1 MQVEVKVP
9 QLSESVSEA
18 TLVAWRKKAGE
29 PVKRDENL
37 IDIET
42 DKVVLELP
50 APVDGVIAKLIKKDG
65 DSVTSG
71 EVIAVIDTEAKA
83 TASAAAP
90 AAAPAKAGAADVA
103 AKAAD
108 VAATKAADV
117 AAAKAADVSPT
128 KAADVAATKAAD
140 VAPAKAGA
148 QSPSPSARKIAAEKG
163 LDTSTLQGTG
173 RDGRVTKGD
182 VMGAPAAA
190 PAPAEAKKAPAPAPV
205 QLPAGQR
212 TEQRVPMS
220 RLRQRVAER
229 LVQSQSTAAI
239 LTTFNEVNMA
249 PVMELRA
256 KYKDRFEKEHG
267 VKLGF
272 MSFFVKAVVHA
283 LRKYPVVNASIDGTD
298 IVYHGYY
305 DIGIAVGSERGLV
318 VPILRNADLL
328 SIAQIEQQ
336 IGDFGRRAKDGKI
349 TLEELTGGTFSI
361 SNGGVFGSMLST
373 PIINPPQSAILG
385 VHATKERPVVENG
398 QIVIRPMNYLALS
411 YDHRIIDG
419 REAVLSLVAIKEALE
434 DPARLLLDL

>member
-29 PVKRDENL
+29 AVKRDENL
-37 IDIET
+37 IDVET

-50 APVDGVIAKLIKKDG
+50 APADGVLAKIVKNDG

-71 EVIAVIDTEAKA
+71 EVIAVIDTDA
-83 TASAAAP
+83 TAAATAAP
-90 AAAPAKAGAADVA
+90 AAPKEAATKAEPAPAKAESTA
-103 AKAAD
+103 
-108 VAATKAADV
+108 
-117 AAAKAADVSPT
+117 
-128 KAADVAATKAAD
+128 
-140 VAPAKAGA
+140 
-148 QSPSPSARKIAAEKG
+148 SPSAKKIAAEKG
-163 LDTSTLQGTG
+163 VDPATIQGSG

-182 VMGAPAAA
+182 AMAAGSAPAATPAAPAAA
-190 PAPAEAKKAPAPAPV
+190 KPAPAPV
-205 QLPAGQR
+205 SIPAGSR
-212 TEQRVPMS
+212 SEQRVPMT

-249 PVMELRA
+249 PVMELRNR
-256 KYKDRFEKEHG
+256 YKEKFEKDHG

-272 MSFFVKAVVHA
+272 MSFFVKAAVHA

-298 IVYHGYY
+298 IVYHGFY

-318 VPILRNADLL
+318 VPILRNADQM
-328 SIAQIEQQ
+328 SISQVEQQ
-336 IGDFGRRAKDGKI
+336 IADFGKRAKDGKI

-398 QIVIRPMNYLALS
+398 QVVIRPMNYLALS

-419 REAVLSLVAIKEALE
+419 REAVLSLVAMKEALE
-434 DPARLLLDL
+434 DPARLLLDV

>member
-29 PVKRDENL
+29 AVARDENL
-37 IDIET
+37 IDVET

-50 APVDGVIAKLIKKDG
+50 APTDGVLSKIIKKDG

-83 TASAAAP
+83 TVAQAQSPVAPAPDKGARGQAAAGAQPEAKASSAP
-90 AAAPAKAGAADVA
+90 AA
-103 AKAAD
+103 
-108 VAATKAADV
+108 
-117 AAAKAADVSPT
+117 
-128 KAADVAATKAAD
+128 
-140 VAPAKAGA
+140 
-148 QSPSPSARKIAAEKG
+148 SPSAAKIAAEKG
-163 LDTSTLQGTG
+163 VDTSTLQGTG

-182 VMGAPAAA
+182 VLQAPAAGGA
-190 PAPAEAKKAPAPAPV
+190 AAPLASRASTPAP
-205 QLPAGQR
+205 PAGAR
-212 TEQRVPMS
+212 AETRAPMS
-220 RLRQRVAER
+220 RLRQRIAER

-256 KYKDRFEKEHG
+256 RYKDKFEKEHG

-272 MSFFVKAVVHA
+272 MSFFVKAAVHA
-283 LRKYPVVNASIDGTD
+283 LRKYPIVNASIDGTD
-298 IVYHGYY
+298 VVYHGYY

-318 VPILRNADLL
+318 VPILRDADLL
-328 SIAQIEQQ
+328 SIADIEKK
-336 IGDFGRRAKDGKI
+336 IADFGKRAKDGKI

-398 QIVIRPMNYLALS
+398 QVVIRPMNYLALS

-419 REAVLSLVAIKEALE
+419 REAVLSLVAMKEALE
-434 DPARLLLDL
+434 DPARLVLDI